1 LFLLFQPTFPNA
13 EVSEKDLGLP
23 PVNMVIFQVPEV
35 SSEPDPSDRTAEHI
49 GRIVDLEGRLKAL
62 K

>member
-1 LFLLFQPTFPNA
+1 
-13 EVSEKDLGLP
+13 VSEKDLGLP

-49 GRIVDLEGRLKAL
+49 GRIADLEGRLKAL